1 MAKYTFEIE
10 DGDGNDSTQ
19 EVCALTYAQA
29 RKQACNRHDR
39 QLGYEPGDEGN
50 GPMIVRCTLT
60 HTTDRNATHKVAA

>member
-19 EVCALTYAQA
+19 EVFALTYAQA
-29 RKQACNRHDR
+29 RKQACNRHDL

-50 GPMIVRCTLT
+50 GPMIVRCSLT
-60 HTTDRNATHKVAA
+60 STTDRSAAHKVAA